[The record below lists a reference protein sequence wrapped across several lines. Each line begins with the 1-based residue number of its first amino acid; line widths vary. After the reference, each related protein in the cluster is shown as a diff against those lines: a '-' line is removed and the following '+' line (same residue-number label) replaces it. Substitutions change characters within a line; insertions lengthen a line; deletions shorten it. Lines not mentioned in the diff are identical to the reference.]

1 MRRLQ
6 FVIGVGICAVALLSG
21 SASEAGRG
29 FGGKGGMM
37 GGKKGGGEASKET
50 PDESSSNPMN
60 PRSSREVHENA
71 GLFNTGLRPA
81 YPSAAKCLEI
91 KSAFGDE
98 TRHDG
103 STRYALAFHGYHGGN
118 DISADIGTPLVAL
131 ADGEVVH
138 KYVGGRLVGNQI
150 YLRHAPE
157 DTGLPVWVYSKYKHF
172 DKLPQLEVGDRVKMG
187 QFLGPSGNTG
197 TTGGHFG
204 GQGYPHLHITIY
216 ISRSPDYETIK
227 KSVLPKDVQYLDL
240 VALYLNRTPP
250 VVDNHQ
256 ARDLPDAE
264 KDVPIPYMTPAGT
277 VSPTET
283 RLIWPIMCQP
293 G

>member
-1 MRRLQ
+1 M
-6 FVIGVGICAVALLSG
+6 ALLFG
-21 SASEAGRG
+21 GAAGAGQHKIKGGG
-29 FGGKGGMM
+29 FGGGKKGGMM
-37 GGKKGGGEASKET
+37 GGKKGGMMGGEQEPEEA
-50 PDESSSNPMN
+50 PAAAPGNPMH
-60 PRSSREVHENA
+60 PGAPREVHEKG
-71 GLFNTGLRPA
+71 GLFNTGLRPV
-81 YPSAAKCLEI
+81 YPSNAECLEI

-98 TRHDG
+98 TRWDG
-103 STRYALAFHGYHGGN
+103 SSRYAGAFHGYHGGN
-118 DISADIGTPLVAL
+118 DISSDIGTPLVAL

-150 YLRHAPE
+150 YIRHAPE

-172 DKLPQLEVGDRVKMG
+172 DKLPEFEVGDRVKMG

-204 GQGYPHLHITIY
+204 WEGYPHLHITIY
-216 ISRSPDYETIK
+216 TSTSPDYKTRT

-250 VVDNHQ
+250 VVNNHQ

-264 KDVPIPYMTPAGT
+264 KDVPIPYMTPAGA
-277 VSPTET
+277 VVPAGS
-283 RLIWPIMCQP
+283 RLIWPFTCEP
-293 G
+293 V